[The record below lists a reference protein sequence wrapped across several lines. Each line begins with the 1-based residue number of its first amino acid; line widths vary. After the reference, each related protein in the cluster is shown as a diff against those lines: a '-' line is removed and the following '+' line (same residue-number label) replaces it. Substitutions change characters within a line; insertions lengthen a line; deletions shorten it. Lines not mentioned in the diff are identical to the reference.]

1 MEILDIAR
9 ELGAAIQENEL
20 YKAFAAAKK
29 ANDEDKALQDLI
41 GEFNLIRM
49 NVNKTMQDPNADE
62 AKKQEYNQQL
72 QECYKKIMS
81 NESMMAYNEAKTNLD
96 GIVSKVNLLIS
107 MCIDGADPK
116 TVEIPDASCT
126 GSCST
131 CGGCH

>member
-29 ANDEDKALQDLI
+29 ANDEDKELQDLI

-49 NVNKTMQDPNADE
+49 NVNKAMQDPNADE
-62 AKKQEYNQQL
+62 NKKAEYNQQL
-72 QECYKKIMS
+72 QDCYKKIMS
-81 NESMMAYNEAKTNLD
+81 NESMIAYNEAKTNLD